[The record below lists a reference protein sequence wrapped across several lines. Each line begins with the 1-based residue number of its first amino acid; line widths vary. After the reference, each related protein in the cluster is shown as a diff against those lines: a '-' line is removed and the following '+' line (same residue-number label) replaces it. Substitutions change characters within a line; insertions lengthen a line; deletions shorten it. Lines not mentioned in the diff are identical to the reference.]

1 MQEAFVPSAYSVF
14 VVILTIIQIL
24 KALTERGINQAK
36 LANRAIGTYPFWRR
50 YSSDLKRCERTANL
64 ILGLEQDSEDDGP
77 STVPRND
84 NEGSIHDDSDLI
96 LDKRL
101 RERAKDVK
109 EGRPKHLTYDE
120 AFELFRHEHETQTG
134 SNNDHEENAIKVE
147 NNVDDNMPLLETED
161 EVFVRVLDWMQEIVS
176 AAYEDY
182 LNINIG
188 SSGNSS
194 HNKGRYDIF
203 AVTHSGTLRIIIEK
217 IVGEQLPHDVKRE
230 ETDKD
235 GVQVGKLIVPNTS
248 ITTINVYPND
258 AYIADGVDGQRISLK
273 VKLGSDRNQEVS
285 WKAKL
290 IDLTNTLHLEEKGNE
305 NDTNQEL

>member
-1 MQEAFVPSAYSVF
+1 
-14 VVILTIIQIL
+14 
-24 KALTERGINQAK
+24 
-36 LANRAIGTYPFWRR
+36 
-50 YSSDLKRCERTANL
+50 
-64 ILGLEQDSEDDGP
+64 
-77 STVPRND
+77 
-84 NEGSIHDDSDLI
+84 
-96 LDKRL
+96 
-101 RERAKDVK
+101 
-109 EGRPKHLTYDE
+109 
-120 AFELFRHEHETQTG
+120 
-134 SNNDHEENAIKVE
+134 
-147 NNVDDNMPLLETED
+147 
-161 EVFVRVLDWMQEIVS
+161 MQEIVS

-182 LNINIG
+182 LNIDIG
-188 SSGNSS
+188 SSGSSS

-248 ITTINVYPND
+248 ITTIDLYPND
-258 AYIADGVDGQRISLK
+258 AYIADGVDGQRIGLK